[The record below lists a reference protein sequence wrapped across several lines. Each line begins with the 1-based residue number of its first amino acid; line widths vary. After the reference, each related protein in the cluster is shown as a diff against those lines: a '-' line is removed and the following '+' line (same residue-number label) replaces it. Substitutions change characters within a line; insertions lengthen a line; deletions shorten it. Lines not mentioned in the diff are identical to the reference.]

1 MSMTLIEDC
10 PQIDLNLEDKNSS
23 EILNL
28 YIKSPIIYL
37 GEDINLFFDQN
48 LSSISLSP
56 ILPLSK
62 IDILF
67 QIYKLNISKKDLM
80 SKIKKILNG
89 EDSKGAQTFYQNG
102 KKVQTLHGQLKIVDE
117 HFIKDCVILSK
128 ASSEGAF
135 IIADRITKTLFGESI
150 IYNYK
155 VSEDNKKYV
164 IAFLKYKENIYIQSD
179 YANTDNEA
187 KFNVN
192 LKIIKKY
199 LLLQDSME
207 IIKNINECLENKEK
221 LKNERKAKFEKILQ
235 EMGGDRN
242 LLRNKRK
249 ISQEEF
255 SRRLPYFNMLEKDK
269 NNENRNNLMSEDDT
283 EDFFVNT
290 EGFPIDEILLGDTNI
305 VDNHLKDF
313 KYTPLR
319 IYEMIRDSEKKRGV
333 DFKYEYS
340 QINDKNYC
348 VNNEVTIFSQKLGI
362 KVQGFGK
369 TKEEAENKCALNLIT
384 VIFRDK
390 FKTFFELHNYFEHKN
405 GKYLDI
411 ILLDENVDGNKNK
424 NSKENNG
431 LNCNNNRGKK
441 LEEANVRKTEN
452 KNIRN
457 IINEKGLQKQLSLC
471 KPIFINNNNNPNT
484 DNISENNN
492 NIGINDTHD
501 TLENSN
507 NNYNFNNLNN
517 NGNYNIVIGF
527 GNLFQCNTN
536 NFNNINSNNIIT
548 CKLVDASNKNKNLK
562 SSDDNSSSSNESH
575 KKN

>member
-1 MSMTLIEDC
+1 MSMTLFEDS

-28 YIKSPIIYL
+28 YIKSPIIDL

-48 LSSISLSP
+48 LSNISLSP

-80 SKIKKILNG
+80 TKIKKILNG
-89 EDSKGAQTFYQNG
+89 ENTKGAQTFYQNG

-117 HFIKDCVILSK
+117 HFIKDCIILSK

-135 IIADRITKTLFGESI
+135 IIADRISKTLFGESI

-155 VSEDNKKYV
+155 VNEDNKKYV

-179 YANTDNEA
+179 NANTDNEA

-249 ISQEEF
+249 ITQEEF

-290 EGFPIDEILLGDTNI
+290 EGYPIDEILLGDTNI

-411 ILLDENVDGNKNK
+411 ILLDENIDGNKNK
-424 NSKENNG
+424 NFKEIDD
-431 LNCNNNRGKK
+431 LNCNNNKEK
-441 LEEANVRKTEN
+441 ELEEANAEKADN
-452 KNIRN
+452 KNINN
-457 IINEKGLQKQLSLC
+457 IINEKRVNRELNLC
-471 KPIFINNNNNPNT
+471 KPIFINNNNNSNA

-492 NIGINDTHD
+492 SNGVNDTHD
-501 TLENSN
+501 TLENQKK
-507 NNYNFNNLNN
+507 NYNFNNLNN

-536 NFNNINSNNIIT
+536 NFTNINSNNIIT
-548 CKLVDASNKNKNLK
+548 CKLVDATNKNKNLK
-562 SSDDNSSSSNESH
+562 SSDDNSSSSKESH
-575 KKN
+575 KNN

>member
-1 MSMTLIEDC
+1 MTLIEDS

-56 ILPLSK
+56 ILPISK

-155 VSEDNKKYV
+155 VSEDSKKYV

-179 YANTDNEA
+179 NANTDNEA

-249 ISQEEF
+249 ISLEEF

-424 NSKENNG
+424 NSKENSD
-431 LNCNNNRGKK
+431 LNCNNNKPKK
-441 LEEANVRKTEN
+441 LEEPNVGKAEN
-452 KNIRN
+452 KKIRN

>member
-1 MSMTLIEDC
+1 MSMTLIEDS

-56 ILPLSK
+56 ILPISK

-179 YANTDNEA
+179 NANTDNEA

-441 LEEANVRKTEN
+441 LKEANVGKTEN

>member
-1 MSMTLIEDC
+1 MTLIEDS

-56 ILPLSK
+56 ILPISK

-179 YANTDNEA
+179 NANTDNEA

-441 LEEANVRKTEN
+441 LEEANRGKAEN

-484 DNISENNN
+484 DNINN

>member
-1 MSMTLIEDC
+1 MTLFEDS

-23 EILNL
+23 EILNV

-48 LSSISLSP
+48 LSNISLSP

-80 SKIKKILNG
+80 SKIKKIING
-89 EDSKGAQTFYQNG
+89 ENSKGAQTFYQNG

-179 YANTDNEA
+179 NASTDTEA

-269 NNENRNNLMSEDDT
+269 NNENRNNLMSEEDT

-290 EGFPIDEILLGDTNI
+290 EGYPIDEILLGDTNI

-411 ILLDENVDGNKNK
+411 ILLDENFDGNKNK
-424 NSKENNG
+424 NLKEIND
-431 LNCNNNRGKK
+431 LNDNNNKAKK
-441 LEEANVRKTEN
+441 LEEENVEKADK
-452 KNIRN
+452 KNNNN
-457 IINEKGLQKQLSLC
+457 IINDKRVNKELSLC
-471 KPIFINNNNNPNT
+471 KPIFINNNNNSNN

-492 NIGINDTHD
+492 NNGINDTHD
-501 TLENSN
+501 TLENS
-507 NNYNFNNLNN
+507 NYNFNNLNN

-536 NFNNINSNNIIT
+536 TLNNINSNNIIT
-548 CKLVDASNKNKNLK
+548 CKLVEATNKNKNQK
-562 SSDDNSSSSNESH
+562 SSDENSSSSNESQ
-575 KKN
+575 KNIKN

>member
-1 MSMTLIEDC
+1 MSMTLFEDS
-10 PQIDLNLEDKNSS
+10 PQIDLNLEDKNAY

-28 YIKSPIIYL
+28 YIKSPIIDL

-48 LSSISLSP
+48 LSNISLSP

-80 SKIKKILNG
+80 TKIKKILNG
-89 EDSKGAQTFYQNG
+89 ENSKGAQTFYQNG

-117 HFIKDCVILSK
+117 HFIKDCIILSK

-135 IIADRITKTLFGESI
+135 IIADRISKTLFGESI

-155 VSEDNKKYV
+155 VNEDNKKYV

-179 YANTDNEA
+179 NANTDNEA

-249 ISQEEF
+249 ITQEEF

-290 EGFPIDEILLGDTNI
+290 EGYPIDEILLGDTNI

-411 ILLDENVDGNKNK
+411 ILLDENIDGNKNK
-424 NSKENNG
+424 NSKEIDDNN
-431 LNCNNNRGKK
+431 KEK
-441 LEEANVRKTEN
+441 ELEEVNAEKADN
-452 KNIRN
+452 KNINN
-457 IINEKGLQKQLSLC
+457 IINEKRVNKELNLC
-471 KPIFINNNNNPNT
+471 KPIFINNNNNSNA

-492 NIGINDTHD
+492 SNGVNDTHD
-501 TLENSN
+501 TLENS
-507 NNYNFNNLNN
+507 NYNFNNLNN

-536 NFNNINSNNIIT
+536 NFSNINSNNIIT
-548 CKLVDASNKNKNLK
+548 CKLVDATNKNKILK
-562 SSDDNSSSSNESH
+562 SSDDNSSSSKESH
-575 KKN
+575 KNN

>member
-1 MSMTLIEDC
+1 MTLFEDS

-23 EILNL
+23 EILNV

-48 LSSISLSP
+48 LSNISLSP

-80 SKIKKILNG
+80 SKIKKIING
-89 EDSKGAQTFYQNG
+89 ENSKGAQTFYQNG

-179 YANTDNEA
+179 NASTDTEA

-269 NNENRNNLMSEDDT
+269 NNENRNNLMSEEDT

-290 EGFPIDEILLGDTNI
+290 EGYPIDEILLGDTNI

-411 ILLDENVDGNKNK
+411 ILLDENIDGNKNK
-424 NSKENNG
+424 NLKEIND
-431 LNCNNNRGKK
+431 LNDNNNKAKK
-441 LEEANVRKTEN
+441 LEEANVEKADK
-452 KNIRN
+452 KNNNN
-457 IINEKGLQKQLSLC
+457 IINDKRVNKELSLC
-471 KPIFINNNNNPNT
+471 KPIFINNNNNSNN

-492 NIGINDTHD
+492 NNGINDTHD
-501 TLENSN
+501 TLENS
-507 NNYNFNNLNN
+507 NYNFNNLNN

-536 NFNNINSNNIIT
+536 TLNNINSNNIIT
-548 CKLVDASNKNKNLK
+548 CKLVEATNKNKNQK
-562 SSDDNSSSSNESH
+562 SSDDNSSSSNESQ
-575 KKN
+575 KNIKN

>member
-1 MSMTLIEDC
+1 MTLFEDS

-23 EILNL
+23 EILNV

-48 LSSISLSP
+48 LSNISLSP

-80 SKIKKILNG
+80 SKIKKIING
-89 EDSKGAQTFYQNG
+89 ENSKGAQTFYQNG

-179 YANTDNEA
+179 NASTDTEA

-269 NNENRNNLMSEDDT
+269 NNENRNNLMSEEDT

-290 EGFPIDEILLGDTNI
+290 EGYPIDEILLGDTNI

-411 ILLDENVDGNKNK
+411 ILLDENFDGNKNK
-424 NSKENNG
+424 NLKEIND
-431 LNCNNNRGKK
+431 LNDNNNKAKK
-441 LEEANVRKTEN
+441 FEEANVEKADK
-452 KNIRN
+452 KNNNN
-457 IINEKGLQKQLSLC
+457 IINDKRVNKELSLC
-471 KPIFINNNNNPNT
+471 KPIFINNNNNSNN

-492 NIGINDTHD
+492 NNGINDTHD
-501 TLENSN
+501 TLENS
-507 NNYNFNNLNN
+507 NYNFNNLNN

-536 NFNNINSNNIIT
+536 TLNNINSNNIIT
-548 CKLVDASNKNKNLK
+548 CKLVEATNKNKNQK
-562 SSDDNSSSSNESH
+562 SSDDNSSSSNESQ
-575 KKN
+575 KNIKN

>member
-1 MSMTLIEDC
+1 
-10 PQIDLNLEDKNSS
+10 
-23 EILNL
+23 
-28 YIKSPIIYL
+28 
-37 GEDINLFFDQN
+37 
-48 LSSISLSP
+48 
-56 ILPLSK
+56 
-62 IDILF
+62 
-67 QIYKLNISKKDLM
+67 
-80 SKIKKILNG
+80 
-89 EDSKGAQTFYQNG
+89 
-102 KKVQTLHGQLKIVDE
+102 
-117 HFIKDCVILSK
+117 
-128 ASSEGAF
+128 
-135 IIADRITKTLFGESI
+135 
-150 IYNYK
+150 
-155 VSEDNKKYV
+155 
-164 IAFLKYKENIYIQSD
+164 
-179 YANTDNEA
+179 
-187 KFNVN
+187 
-192 LKIIKKY
+192 
-199 LLLQDSME
+199 ME

-249 ISQEEF
+249 ITQEEF

-290 EGFPIDEILLGDTNI
+290 EGYPIDEILLGDTNI

-411 ILLDENVDGNKNK
+411 ILLDENIDGNKNK
-424 NSKENNG
+424 NFKEIDE
-431 LNCNNNRGKK
+431 LNCNNNKEK
-441 LEEANVRKTEN
+441 ELEEANAEKADN
-452 KNIRN
+452 KNINN
-457 IINEKGLQKQLSLC
+457 IINEKRVNRELNLC
-471 KPIFINNNNNPNT
+471 KPIFINNNNNSNT

-492 NIGINDTHD
+492 NNGINDTHD
-501 TLENSN
+501 TLENS
-507 NNYNFNNLNN
+507 NYNFNNLNN

-536 NFNNINSNNIIT
+536 NFSNINSNNIIT
-548 CKLVDASNKNKNLK
+548 CKLVDATNKNKILK
-562 SSDDNSSSSNESH
+562 SSDDNSSSSKESH
-575 KKN
+575 KNN

>member
-1 MSMTLIEDC
+1 MTIFEDS

-48 LSSISLSP
+48 LSNISLSP

-80 SKIKKILNG
+80 TKIKKILNG
-89 EDSKGAQTFYQNG
+89 ENSKGAQTFYQNG

-117 HFIKDCVILSK
+117 HFIKDCIILSK

-155 VSEDNKKYV
+155 VNEDNKKYV
-164 IAFLKYKENIYIQSD
+164 IAFLKYKDNIYIQSD
-179 YANTDNEA
+179 NADTDNEA

-249 ISQEEF
+249 ITQEEF

-290 EGFPIDEILLGDTNI
+290 EGYPIDEILLGDTNI

-411 ILLDENVDGNKNK
+411 ILLDENIDGNKNK
-424 NSKENNG
+424 NSKEIDDNN
-431 LNCNNNRGKK
+431 KEK
-441 LEEANVRKTEN
+441 ELEEVNAEKADN
-452 KNIRN
+452 KNINN
-457 IINEKGLQKQLSLC
+457 IINEKRVNKELNLC
-471 KPIFINNNNNPNT
+471 KPIFINNNNNSNT

-492 NIGINDTHD
+492 NNGINDTHD

-507 NNYNFNNLNN
+507 YNFNNLNN
-517 NGNYNIVIGF
+517 N
-527 GNLFQCNTN
+527 
-536 NFNNINSNNIIT
+536 
-548 CKLVDASNKNKNLK
+548 
-562 SSDDNSSSSNESH
+562 
-575 KKN
+575 

>member
-1 MSMTLIEDC
+1 MTLFEDS

-23 EILNL
+23 EILNV

-48 LSSISLSP
+48 LSNISLSP

-80 SKIKKILNG
+80 SKIKKIING
-89 EDSKGAQTFYQNG
+89 ENSKGAQTFYQNG

-179 YANTDNEA
+179 NASTDTEA

-199 LLLQDSME
+199 LLLQDCME

-269 NNENRNNLMSEDDT
+269 NNENRNNLMSEEDT

-290 EGFPIDEILLGDTNI
+290 EGYPIDEILLGDTNI

-411 ILLDENVDGNKNK
+411 ILLDENIDGNKNK
-424 NSKENNG
+424 NLKEIND
-431 LNCNNNRGKK
+431 LNDNNNKAKK
-441 LEEANVRKTEN
+441 LEETNVEKADK
-452 KNIRN
+452 KNNNN
-457 IINEKGLQKQLSLC
+457 IINDKRVNKELSLC
-471 KPIFINNNNNPNT
+471 KPIFINNNNNSNN

-492 NIGINDTHD
+492 NNGINDTHD
-501 TLENSN
+501 TLENS
-507 NNYNFNNLNN
+507 NYNFNNLNN

-536 NFNNINSNNIIT
+536 TLNNINSNNIIT
-548 CKLVDASNKNKNLK
+548 CKLVEATNKNKNQK
-562 SSDDNSSSSNESH
+562 SSDDNSSSSNESQ
-575 KKN
+575 KNIKN